1 VTEFTFAPATKAA
14 AKARVALEGP
24 SGSGKT
30 WSALSIGQ
38 GLGRR
43 MAVIDTERG
52 SASKYAGDFRF
63 DTLQMHTYNPRDL
76 VAALSAAAG
85 AGYDVVIVDS
95 LSHFWMGTGGMLEQV
110 DQIARRNTGG
120 NSWAAWKDANP
131 MEREMIDGLLAYP
144 GHVIVTMRTKT
155 EWVITEN
162 DRGKKEPKKIGL
174 KAQQRDGIEYEFDI
188 VGDLDLDHNLVVSK
202 SRMSALA
209 DKVVTRPNA
218 DLGAEIL
225 AWLQDGTQLPSVEDY
240 ILRARQARDVV
251 EVRELYAEVQGRN
264 LGAAPCMHD
273 GRAVTLLQL
282 IINRGNELKP
292 LPAAQEPAPA
302 ASPSVREPAPAKPRR
317 AGRSNA
323 PRQEDEAWATSAPE
337 SKPKEPAVDLS
348 DASPE
353 AVAEAEKLAALPQEP
368 PESQLELEL
377 ARRISEA
384 GDPAAVKRLDAEVDA
399 ALKAK
404 KLGKVQVELL
414 KRAVQHRLDLLA
426 ADAQWMQQQAVAA

>member
-1 VTEFTFAPATKAA
+1 VAEFTFAPATKAA

-110 DQIARRNTGG
+110 DQIARRKTSG

-162 DRGKKEPKKIGL
+162 DQGKKEPKKIGL

-188 VGDLDLDHNLVVSK
+188 VGDIDLDHNLVVSK

-240 ILRARQARDVV
+240 ILRAVQAQDVV
-251 EVRELYAEVQGRN
+251 QVRELYTEVQGRN
-264 LGAAPCMHD
+264 LGAAPCMRD
-273 GRAVTLLQL
+273 GQALTLLQL

-292 LPAAQEPAPA
+292 LPAAPEPASA
-302 ASPSVREPAPAKPRR
+302 PSVREPEPAKPRR

-323 PRQEDEAWATSAPE
+323 PRPEDEAWATNTPE
-337 SKPKEPAVDLS
+337 SKPKESPVDLS
-348 DASPE
+348 NASPE
-353 AVAEAEKLAALPQEP
+353 AIAEAQKLAKLPQEP
-368 PESQLELEL
+368 PEVLLEDDLL
-377 ARRISEA
+377 RRITEA
-384 GDPAAVKRLDAEVDA
+384 QEPPEVHAVLSSVADNLMAG
-399 ALKAK
+399 
-404 KLGKVQVELL
+404 KLGKVASENLNMAANLKLTELNGQAARVRRQVHE
-414 KRAVQHRLDLLA
+414 Q
-426 ADAQWMQQQAVAA
+426 VA